1 MIMARWQTLA
11 TVVALALCSMAPAQA
26 VNKCTAANGQVTY
39 QDDDCSGG
47 KAEKANIPHY
57 RPPPPAGAVAAPAP
71 AVPVAV
77 AATAAHSAQPKNK
90 GIPEDAVVHTGPRGG
105 RYIILPSGKKRYL
118 PKEESASR

>member
-11 TVVALALCSMAPAQA
+11 TVLALALCSMAPAQA

-39 QDDDCSGG
+39 QDDNCSGG
-47 KAEKANIPHY
+47 KAEKAQIPHY
-57 RPPPPAGAVAAPAP
+57 QPPALAAVAGPPVAAP
-71 AVPVAV
+71 V
-77 AATAAHSAQPKNK
+77 ATAATTHSAKATTTK
-90 GIPEDAVVHTGPRGG
+90 GIPEDAVVHIGPRGG